1 MKLAMIFMSNSV
13 NQINLLEFIN
23 AKISTMKKHHL
34 IAVLAF
40 LSFWASAQSPPQI
53 HTTAYGADSIGGQ
66 NIQMQYYY
74 LKANNVAE
82 LQKEIEAERMKDTTT
97 KHFMARTRTQVNWNW
112 EGYGKADCDLKSLK
126 LTHQIVIKF
135 PRWQV
140 PDDLPEAD
148 KKRWADFIKN
158 LAEHELGHVTV
169 ALEQFPKMEERI
181 KAADC
186 KTADG
191 HARGSMEEL
200 RQANFRYDDA
210 TQHGL
215 LQGAKF

>member
-1 MKLAMIFMSNSV
+1 MHKLLS
-13 NQINLLEFIN
+13 LLF
-23 AKISTMKKHHL
+23 L
-34 IAVLAF
+34 F
-40 LSFWASAQSPPQI
+40 LSKMGIAQLIPPKI

-66 NIQMQYYY
+66 HIQMQYYY
-74 LKANNVAE
+74 LAATSVDS

-112 EGYGKADCDLKSLK
+112 EGYGKAECDLTTLK
-126 LTHQIVIKF
+126 LTHQIVVKF
-135 PRWQV
+135 PRWKA
-140 PDDLPEAD
+140 PDDLPEAE

-169 ALEQFPKMEERI
+169 ALEQFPNMENRI
-181 KAADC
+181 KTADC

-191 HARGSMEEL
+191 HARGAMEEL